1 MIDRTDSLWWRDAVF
16 YQIYPRSFQDSNGD
30 GVGDLRGIEARLGYL
45 SELGVDALWISP
57 FFKSPMKDFGYDIS
71 DYEDVDPLFG
81 SLADFRSLLDA
92 AHARGIRIVV
102 DLVVNH
108 SSDEHPW
115 FKAARS
121 SKDDPKHDWYIWKPM
136 TGRKP
141 PNNWISLFEQR
152 SAWYPNEA
160 TGEWY
165 LATFT
170 RNQPEFDWRNPELRE
185 AIYGAA
191 RFWLDLGAD
200 GFRMDVATAYFKDAE
215 FRSNPFS
222 WNVVPDLMQRHLYD
236 RNRPEVH
243 GVFREF
249 RALADSY
256 GDRMLIGETH
266 GQDPALAASCHGE
279 RNDELHMAFNFD
291 FLFRPWG
298 ARAFRESAERWY
310 RLLPEGAWPNFT
322 LSNHDQKRHY
332 FRYRSGADTDA
343 RARVAAAMLLCLRG
357 TPFLYYGEE
366 IGMSCGRVPK
376 AALRDPLGLST
387 WPLPFG
393 RDAERTPMQWDG
405 SANAGFGPA
414 EPWLP
419 VNADYRTKN
428 VAAQRADP
436 DSLWNWYAS
445 LIRLRK
451 AEPALV
457 SGDLAWLDA
466 PADVMAW
473 SRCAAGRTV
482 DVYLNF
488 SGKTRRVD
496 ARAGVSA
503 AGTVTPAGSEVA
515 AGERRLGPYEVLI
528 VARR

>member
-1 MIDRTDSLWWRDAVF
+1 
-16 YQIYPRSFQDSNGD
+16 
-30 GVGDLRGIEARLGYL
+30 
-45 SELGVDALWISP
+45 
-57 FFKSPMKDFGYDIS
+57 
-71 DYEDVDPLFG
+71 
-81 SLADFRSLLDA
+81 
-92 AHARGIRIVV
+92 
-102 DLVVNH
+102 
-108 SSDEHPW
+108 
-115 FKAARS
+115 
-121 SKDDPKHDWYIWKPM
+121 
-136 TGRKP
+136 
-141 PNNWISLFEQR
+141 
-152 SAWYPNEA
+152 
-160 TGEWY
+160 
-165 LATFT
+165 
-170 RNQPEFDWRNPELRE
+170 
-185 AIYGAA
+185 
-191 RFWLDLGAD
+191 
-200 GFRMDVATAYFKDAE
+200 MDVATAYFKDAE
-215 FRSNPFS
+215 FRSHPFS
-222 WNVVPDLMQRHLYD
+222 WNIVPDLMQRHLYD
-236 RNRPEVH
+236 RNRPEAH

-266 GQDPALAASCHGE
+266 GQDPALAAACHGE

-298 ARAFRESAERWY
+298 ARSFRESAERWY

-332 FRYRSGADTDA
+332 YRYRSGADTDA

-366 IGMSCGRVPK
+366 IGMSCERVPK

-405 SANAGFGPA
+405 SANAGFGTA

-445 LIRLRK
+445 LIKLRK

-473 SRCAAGRTV
+473 SRAEADRTV
-482 DVYLNF
+482 DAYLNF
-488 SGKTRRVD
+488 SGRPRRVSV
-496 ARAGVSA
+496 RGGVAA
-503 AGTVTPAGSEVA
+503 AGTVTPAGGDVA
-515 AGERRLGPYEVLI
+515 GGERRLGPYEVLI
-528 VARR
+528 VTRR